1 MWMLIS
7 GKKLKKL
14 YDKGYGKGI
23 AVGCKLGFQMGQIE
37 ARNRMH
43 TTGQARNLMEQQ
55 VEEILQQK
63 TRWSGLRKEIREL
76 LEKDYPDG
84 WEE

>member
-1 MWMLIS
+1 MLNFI
-7 GKKLKKL
+7 KH
-14 YDKGYGKGI
+14 YIEEAYAKGLG
-23 AVGCKLGFQMGQIE
+23 VGYKFGFQMGQVE

-43 TTGQARNLMEQQ
+43 TTEQARNLMEAQI
-55 VEEILQQK
+55 EEILQQK